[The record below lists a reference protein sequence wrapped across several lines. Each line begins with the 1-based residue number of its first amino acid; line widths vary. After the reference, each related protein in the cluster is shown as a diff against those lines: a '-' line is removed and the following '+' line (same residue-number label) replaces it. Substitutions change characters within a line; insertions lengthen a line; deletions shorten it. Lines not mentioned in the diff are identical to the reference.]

1 MKTDSYTNRTQSME
15 VDKGCNRNLIKK
27 TQLHWQRCSIV
38 LKKNLTDFDPLAID
52 AHCDKLK
59 CRAVEHEIA
68 KCGKLFCIFEYSYKY
83 DLHVI

>member
-1 MKTDSYTNRTQSME
+1 MKTDSYTNRTQSKE
-15 VDKGCNRNLIKK
+15 VDKGCNRNLIEE
-27 TQLHWQRCSIV
+27 HRCSIV

>member
-1 MKTDSYTNRTQSME
+1 MFDS
-15 VDKGCNRNLIKK
+15 VKK
-27 TQLHWQRCSIV
+27 ESYGLE
-38 LKKNLTDFDPLAID
+38 PLAID